1 MHSNKV
7 KRSVAFMMALILV
20 VLILPFQAYATEIKT
35 QSIEEPADSVVLTE
49 SVDTPIIE
57 KVQTQIED
65 ILLNYLGT
73 VKMAKDDITTI
84 VMDMDWETY
93 QTARWEISE
102 LESKLDEY
110 IQAGQVTEDDFLL
123 LIVKNEALISFADA
137 LEERNNSSKD
147 TSLYATTIDSILDG
161 KITVTDSE
169 GTGVLTNGVVTIT
182 VKGSVI
188 SKRTN
193 TITITNES
201 DMEATIAFDYTAST
215 YNSFTIGGASAAPS
229 GTYSK
234 VLNGGDTVT
243 LVIKSNSGFSNLT
256 ATLKLTN
263 FSFVP
268 VSANSNVTLQYDE
281 SLGSIKVAGE
291 TQGSGYSETYTKG
304 TTVELNAIAYSG
316 VKFLGWINTTN
327 NYIVSSEAKFTFEPQ
342 NDITLKAIF
351 AKDYAFFRINTSYLF
366 ETLDAASAAAKS
378 GNMIVLANSGILPA
392 GDYTIQEGVTL
403 LIPYNNED
411 TVCKEISDK
420 NLSRD
425 YVKPTAFRTLT
436 MANGANITI
445 DGDMSIATTI
455 HGANG
460 GERSA
465 GSPMGPTGFVKMEEG
480 SSIVINNGGELYA
493 YGYITGVGE
502 VTAKNGAIV
511 HECFQVEDFRG
522 GTEIS
527 GMTGSNGVFPLSQY
541 YLQNIEVPLTLEA
554 GAKEYG
560 FSAFYMRVILTSQFV
575 SVPISFIGGEG
586 FMFNLTSGSLTK
598 RYDGNTDRLILK
610 IDGTMEIGNLNM
622 EIGGTSVQSEKYEVP
637 INGNISVEI
646 GSGSVV
652 TIQQDI
658 SLLPGTEIIVEKDA
672 NIIIG
677 SEKNVYV
684 YDSEEWGK
692 YCGAGKV
699 TFLPV
704 QYAPGRPSTVSRT
717 DADLKDAKIQ
727 VDGTLDATLG
737 YIYTTTSGADIC
749 STGTGVAKINLGTQE
764 NTHQH
769 IQGEGD
775 TSIAITPAKLKN
787 EDGSFLE
794 PQVDTYN
801 YTDGYWRCSA
811 HPSIENCKCTLCG
824 WESVE
829 SHNFENYVCT
839 ICGKGA
845 YIKQKG
851 RNLNY
856 DDMISVIDIFEVVG
870 LGDMELTEEN
880 SGLLIWAEEDFDA
893 NTISV
898 TDENAINKRGLDA
911 YPGTDYIYGESDGIW
926 TRNLHEDAYYVG
938 YVKLTNSDGSTKY
951 IYSEPKLYSPS
962 IYADNMLAKEDTD
975 QETRDLCVALLNY
988 ISAAQMYFYPETT
1001 AEQLVN
1007 ADLSDDQKDIAPEW
1021 NIVLSDIDGNLTLA
1035 PTVDNPGAKDEN
1047 VFAATGKNL
1056 LFEEMISLG
1065 AVYKIEDT
1073 IVNNAS
1079 DHGTIFWT
1087 PEQYDAV
1094 IADRQVPSL
1103 ENAGNGEKIGLTQ
1116 YRKQSGQWVS
1126 NAPKIAPKD
1135 MSDTVYYFM
1144 GYVKHSDGSV
1154 SYSGVSAYTV
1164 EQYIYNKATAETTTQ
1179 KEAYMAEFAKCLYF
1193 YERAAKA
1200 AL

>member
-1 MHSNKV
+1 MPFANMKKCWAV
-7 KRSVAFMMALILV
+7 LLAVITMLSVYTMPIVAEV
-20 VLILPFQAYATEIKT
+20 P
-35 QSIEEPADSVVLTE
+35 E
-49 SVDTPIIE
+49 SESIIE
-57 KVQTQIED
+57 SEGPLDGNSENSALLQKIQGQIDEILIRYLETTLMSDED
-65 ILLNYLGT
+65 I
-73 VKMAKDDITTI
+73 AI
-84 VMDMDWETY
+84 VVGGMEWDVY
-93 QTARWEISE
+93 QTARHEIYELENSDEISQLTE
-102 LESKLDEY
+102 KEQQKLVVSNKVFC
-110 IQAGQVTEDDFLL
+110 AFST
-123 LIVKNEALISFADA
+123 A
-137 LEERNNSSKD
+137 LEERKATENEI
-147 TSLYATTIDSILDG
+147 SLYAAKTVDVLNGQVS
-161 KITVTDSE
+161 VTDSA
-169 GTGVLTNGVVTIT
+169 GKGSVSNGVVTIT
-182 VKGSVI
+182 VQGGLFTGATNSITIYNNTESKAVLKFDYNASGASSFTLSPASGTHTETLASGGSVKL
-188 SKRTN
+188 SL
-193 TITITNES
+193 
-201 DMEATIAFDYTAST
+201 
-215 YNSFTIGGASAAPS
+215 GANA
-229 GTYSK
+229 
-234 VLNGGDTVT
+234 
-243 LVIKSNSGFSNLT
+243 GFSK
-256 ATLKLTN
+256 ATLTLSN
-263 FSFVP
+263 FSLTP
-268 VSANSNVTLQYDE
+268 LTDANITFSHN
-281 SLGSIKVAGE
+281 SLGSITVGGVGISSGDVVEVSADGAALVAAPI
-291 TQGSGYSETYTKG
+291 SGAT
-304 TTVELNAIAYSG
+304 
-316 VKFLGWINTTN
+316 FLGWKNAEN
-327 NYIVSSEAKFTFEPQ
+327 NKLISVNATHTIEPTENMTVEAVFVNNNSIPYFRV
-342 NDITLKAIF
+342 N
-351 AKDYAFFRINTSYLF
+351 KDYLF
-366 ETLDAASAAAKS
+366 DNLLDAVVQAQKETSKVV
-378 GNMIVLANSGILPA
+378 ILANSGTLSK
-392 GDYTIQEGVTL
+392 GDYTIPSGVTL
-403 LIPYNNED
+403 LIPYNDED
-411 TVCKEISDK
+411 TVCKEISDE

-425 YVKPTAFRTLT
+425 YVKPTAFRILT

-560 FSAFYMRVILTSQFV
+560 FSAFYMRVFFNNQFV
-575 SVPISFIGGEG
+575 SLPVSFIGGDG
-586 FMFNLTSGSLTK
+586 FMFKLTSGSLTK
-598 RYDGNTDRLILK
+598 KYDGSTDRLILK
-610 IDGTMEIGNLNM
+610 IDGTMEVGNLNL

-637 INGNISVEI
+637 ITSDLSIELSA
-646 GSGSVV
+646 GSTV

-658 SLLPGTEIIVEKDA
+658 ALLPGAEIIVEKDA

-1021 NIVLSDIDGNLTLA
+1021 EIVLSDISGNLTLA
-1035 PTVDNPGAKDEN
+1035 PTVDNPVAKDEN

-1065 AVYKIEDT
+1065 AVYKIENS

-1094 IADRQVPSL
+1094 IANGQVPSL

-1200 AL
+1200 ALLSE